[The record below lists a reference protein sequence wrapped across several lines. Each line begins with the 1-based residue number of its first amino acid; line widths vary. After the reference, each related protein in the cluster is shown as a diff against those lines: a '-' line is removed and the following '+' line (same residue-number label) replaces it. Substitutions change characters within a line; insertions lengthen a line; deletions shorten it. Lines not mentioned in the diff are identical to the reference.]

1 MLENFIKSSFGIDCK
16 IEKTKVKGLALYLT
30 AGREFFTVHV
40 EGLSF
45 LLVKIPANDRFG
57 VIALEKQLALLKS
70 EQNSEVAY
78 VFDHLTKLQREALLT
93 RGIPF
98 IAGSEQIFFPFLGV
112 YLRNNLKPSHE
123 VAADK
128 MMPATQCL
136 FLYLL
141 YNNQK
146 AYVLKKQAAEAL
158 GLTKTSITRAS
169 EQLKAMN
176 LITEEQV
183 GKEIRMKTVASGFAL
198 FQVARPHLVT
208 PVQRIVYTER
218 ASVCGEMCLAGES
231 ALSKVSMLG
240 EPKYNT
246 LAIYKGDDLVRDFVE
261 LDIKWQEDTDAVQI
275 ELWKYKPELFAKDG
289 IVDPVSLALSLSD
302 NADERVQGELKDFLE
317 GYTW

>member
-1 MLENFIKSSFGIDCK
+1 M
-16 IEKTKVKGLALYLT
+16 
-30 AGREFFTVHV
+30 
-40 EGLSF
+40 
-45 LLVKIPANDRFG
+45 
-57 VIALEKQLALLKS
+57 
-70 EQNSEVAY
+70 
-78 VFDHLTKLQREALLT
+78 
-93 RGIPF
+93 
-98 IAGSEQIFFPFLGV
+98 
-112 YLRNNLKPSHE
+112 RNNLKPSHE

-141 YNNQK
+141 YNNQN

-158 GLTKTSITRAS
+158 GLTKSSITRAS
-169 EQLKAMN
+169 EQLKAMK

-198 FQVARPHLVT
+198 FQVARPYLVT